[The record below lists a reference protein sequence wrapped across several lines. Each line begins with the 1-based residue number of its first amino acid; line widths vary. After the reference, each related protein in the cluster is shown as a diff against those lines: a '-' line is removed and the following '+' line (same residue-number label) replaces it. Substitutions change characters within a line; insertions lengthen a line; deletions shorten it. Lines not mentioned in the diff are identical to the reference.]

1 MNSIEN
7 GNTVHTLMTK
17 AFNDLVIHTLR
28 NFSNASVSQDGTLDQ
43 DDDELIITM
52 PGSRLSI
59 NLMAL
64 DLDDRVFE
72 MAQDT
77 SYTSVV
83 VVRSRIQGVDEVRV
97 LCMDPS
103 EFELNSHSLGVL
115 GSTTKFV
122 TAPTTIR
129 KMIKNHMTALFEN
142 N

>member
-28 NFSNASVSQDGTLDQ
+28 NFPNTSVLQDGTLDQ
-43 DDDELIITM
+43 DDELIITM

-83 VVRSRIQGVDEVRV
+83 VVRSYIQGVDEVRV

-103 EFELNSHSLGVL
+103 EFELNSHSLGIL

-122 TAPTTIR
+122 IAPKTIR